1 MYAKQEET
9 SRCGEGSVGVVSSN
23 TTVKTNPFDDRYAGC

>member
-9 SRCGEGSVGVVSSN
+9 GRCGEGSVGLVSSN
-23 TTVKTNPFDDRYAGC
+23 TTVEDESAR